1 VVSQDIAARRKE
13 YTLSK
18 NKTRKE
24 ITMKIEIKNLTKIYP
39 RGKKKALNAVNI
51 EIGEG
56 IFGLIGRNGA
66 GKTTL
71 MRIVATIMDATEG
84 EIYFDGKELNA
95 NKDEF
100 RSSLGY
106 LPQSTKLM
114 PRMNIVEF
122 LEYVCVMKGMKDK
135 KLREEKIRNAI
146 ETVGLV
152 GEEKKRLKNYSGG
165 MLRRAGIAQALIGDP
180 KVLIID
186 EPTTGLDPE
195 ERLYFLNLLSQIA
208 LDRTIIFSTHITAD
222 IEHLCNNICVI
233 EQGEVKYLGE
243 KGAFIDRIDGK
254 TFEHTGTPEEEAML
268 RRETVVTSVAYVDGK
283 PRVRYVADEPKTET
297 SQSVEATLEDS
308 YIYSLGG
315 VKR

>member
-1 VVSQDIAARRKE
+1 
-13 YTLSK
+13 
-18 NKTRKE
+18 
-24 ITMKIEIKNLTKIYP
+24 MKIEIKNLTKVYP
-39 RGKKKALNAVNI
+39 RGKKKALNGVNI
-51 EIGEG
+51 EIGQG

-71 MRIVATIMDATEG
+71 MRIVATIMDATDG
-84 EIYFDGKELNA
+84 EIYFDGKELKA

-122 LEYVCVMKGMKDK
+122 LDYVCILKGIKNK
-135 KLREEKIRNAI
+135 EERKTRIASAI
-146 ETVGLV
+146 ETVGLL
-152 GEEKKRLKNYSGG
+152 GEEKKRLGKYSGG

-195 ERLYFLNLLSQIA
+195 ERLYFLNLLSKIA
-208 LDRTIIFSTHITAD
+208 MERTIIFSTHITAD
-222 IEHLCNNICVI
+222 IEHLCNNICVL

-243 KGAFIDRIDGK
+243 KAEFINRIDGK
-254 TFEHTGTPEEEAML
+254 LYEHTGSQYEEEQL
-268 RRETVVTSVAYVDGK
+268 RKDTVVTSVAYVDGR
-283 PRVRYVADEPKTET
+283 PRVRYVAEAPLFEG
-297 SQSVEATLEDS
+297 SVPVAPTLEDS
-308 YIYSLGG
+308 YIYALGG

>member
-1 VVSQDIAARRKE
+1 MHIQ
-13 YTLSK
+13 
-18 NKTRKE
+18 
-24 ITMKIEIKNLTKIYP
+24 IKDLTKIYP
-39 RGKKKALNAVNI
+39 RGKKKALNNVNI
-51 EIGEG
+51 TIGEG

-71 MRIVATIMDATEG
+71 MRIIATIMDATDG
-84 EIYFDGKELNA
+84 EIYFDSKELKA

-122 LEYVCVMKGMKDK
+122 LDYVCILKGIKNK
-135 KLREEKIRNAI
+135 AERKEKIANAI

-152 GEEKKRLKNYSGG
+152 GEEKKRLGKYSGG

-195 ERLYFLNLLSQIA
+195 ERLYFLNLLSKIA
-208 LDRTIIFSTHITAD
+208 MERTIIFSTHITAD
-222 IEHLCNNICVI
+222 IEHLCNNICVL

-243 KGAFIDRIDGK
+243 KGNFINRIEGK
-254 TFEHTGTPEEEAML
+254 LFEHTGTPAEEEML
-268 RRETVVTSVAYVDGK
+268 RKETVVTSVAYVDGK
-283 PRVRYVADEPKTET
+283 PRVRYVADEAKTET
-297 SQSVEATLEDS
+297 SIAVAPTLEDS
-308 YIYSLGG
+308 YIYALGG

>member
-1 VVSQDIAARRKE
+1 M
-13 YTLSK
+13 
-18 NKTRKE
+18 N
-24 ITMKIEIKNLTKIYP
+24 IEIKNLTKIYP
-39 RGKKKALNAVNI
+39 RGKKKALDGVNI
-51 EIGEG
+51 SIGEG

-71 MRIVATIMDATEG
+71 MRIVATIMNATEG
-84 EIYFDGKELNA
+84 EIYFDGTELNA

-114 PRMNIVEF
+114 PQLNIVEF
-122 LEYVCVMKGMKDK
+122 LDYVCIMKGIKNK
-135 KLREEKIRNAI
+135 SERQSRIAAAI

-152 GEEKKRLKNYSGG
+152 GEEKKRLRNYSGG

-195 ERLYFLNLLSQIA
+195 ERLYFLNLLSKIA
-208 LDRTIIFSTHITAD
+208 RDRTIIFSTHITAD
-222 IEHLCNNICVI
+222 IEHLCQNICVL
-233 EQGEVKYLGE
+233 EQGEVKYLGV
-243 KGAFIDRIDGK
+243 KGEFIDRIEGK
-254 TFEHTGTPEEEAML
+254 LWEHTGTPEDEEML
-268 RRETVVTSVAYVDGK
+268 RRETTVTSVTYVDGS
-283 PRVRYVADEPKTET
+283 PRVRYVADEAKTES
-297 SQSVEATLEDS
+297 SQNIKPTLEDA
-308 YIYSLGG
+308 YIYALGG

>member
-1 VVSQDIAARRKE
+1 
-13 YTLSK
+13 
-18 NKTRKE
+18 
-24 ITMKIEIKNLTKIYP
+24 MKIEIKNLTKIYP
-39 RGKKKALNAVNI
+39 RGKKKALNGVNI
-51 EIGEG
+51 EIGQG

-71 MRIVATIMDATEG
+71 MRIVATIMDATDG
-84 EIYFDGKELNA
+84 EIYFDGKELKA

-122 LEYVCVMKGMKDK
+122 LDYVCILKGIKNK
-135 KLREEKIRNAI
+135 AERKERIASAI

-152 GEEKKRLKNYSGG
+152 GEEKKRLGKYSGG

-195 ERLYFLNLLSQIA
+195 ERLYFLNLLSKIA
-208 LDRTIIFSTHITAD
+208 MERTIIFSTHITAD
-222 IEHLCNNICVI
+222 IEHLCNNICVL

-243 KGAFIDRIDGK
+243 KAEFINRINGK
-254 TFEHTGTPEEEAML
+254 LYEHSGSQYEEEQL
-268 RRETVVTSVAYVDGK
+268 RKDTVVTSVAYVDGR
-283 PRVRYVADEPKTET
+283 PRVRYVAEAPLFEG
-297 SQSVEATLEDS
+297 SVSVAPTLEDS
-308 YIYSLGG
+308 YIYALGG

>member
-1 VVSQDIAARRKE
+1 M
-13 YTLSK
+13 
-18 NKTRKE
+18 N
-24 ITMKIEIKNLTKIYP
+24 IEIKNLTKIYP
-39 RGKKKALNAVNI
+39 RGKKKALDGVNI
-51 EIGEG
+51 TIGEG

-71 MRIVATIMDATEG
+71 MRIIATIMDATEG

-114 PRMNIVEF
+114 PQLNIVEF
-122 LEYVCVMKGMKDK
+122 LDYVCIMKGIKNK
-135 KLREEKIRNAI
+135 SERQSRIAAAI

-152 GEEKKRLKNYSGG
+152 GEEKKRLRNYSGG

-195 ERLYFLNLLSQIA
+195 ERLYFLNLLSKIA
-208 LDRTIIFSTHITAD
+208 RDRTIIFSTHITAD
-222 IEHLCNNICVI
+222 IEHLCQNICVL
-233 EQGEVKYLGE
+233 EQGEVKYLGV
-243 KGAFIDRIDGK
+243 KGEFIDRIEGK
-254 TFEHTGTPEEEAML
+254 LWEHTGTPEDEEML
-268 RRETVVTSVAYVDGK
+268 RSETTVTSVTYVDGS
-283 PRVRYVADEPKTET
+283 PRVRYVADEAKTAD
-297 SQSVEATLEDS
+297 SQNIKPTLEDA
-308 YIYSLGG
+308 YIYALGG

>member
-1 VVSQDIAARRKE
+1 
-13 YTLSK
+13 
-18 NKTRKE
+18 
-24 ITMKIEIKNLTKIYP
+24 MKIEIKNLTKIYP
-39 RGKKKALNAVNI
+39 RGKKKALNGVNI
-51 EIGEG
+51 EIGQG

-71 MRIVATIMDATEG
+71 MRIVATIMDATDG
-84 EIYFDGKELNA
+84 EIWFDGKELKA

-122 LEYVCVMKGMKDK
+122 LDYVCILKGIKNK
-135 KLREEKIRNAI
+135 AERKERIAFAI
-146 ETVGLV
+146 DTVGLV
-152 GEEKKRLKNYSGG
+152 GEEKKRLGKYSGG

-195 ERLYFLNLLSQIA
+195 ERLYFLNLLSKIA
-208 LDRTIIFSTHITAD
+208 MERTIIFSTHITAD
-222 IEHLCNNICVI
+222 IEHLCNNICVL

-243 KGAFIDRIDGK
+243 KTEFINRINGK
-254 TFEHTGTPEEEAML
+254 LYEHTGSQYEEEQL
-268 RRETVVTSVAYVDGK
+268 RKDTVVTSVAYVDGR
-283 PRVRYVADEPKTET
+283 PRVRYVAEAPVFEN
-297 SQSVEATLEDS
+297 SVPVTPTLEDS
-308 YIYSLGG
+308 YIYVLGG

>member
-1 VVSQDIAARRKE
+1 
-13 YTLSK
+13 
-18 NKTRKE
+18 
-24 ITMKIEIKNLTKIYP
+24 MKIEIKNLTKIYP
-39 RGKKKALNAVNI
+39 RGKKKALNGVNI
-51 EIGEG
+51 EIGQG

-71 MRIVATIMDATEG
+71 MRIVATIMDATDG
-84 EIYFDGKELNA
+84 EIYFDGKELKA

-122 LEYVCVMKGMKDK
+122 LDYVCILKGIKNK
-135 KLREEKIRNAI
+135 EERKTRIASAI

-152 GEEKKRLKNYSGG
+152 GEEKKRLGKYSGG

-195 ERLYFLNLLSQIA
+195 ERLYFLNLLSKIA
-208 LDRTIIFSTHITAD
+208 MERTIIFSTHITAD
-222 IEHLCNNICVI
+222 IEHLCNNICVL

-243 KGAFIDRIDGK
+243 KGEFIDRINGK
-254 TFEHTGTPEEEAML
+254 LYEHTGSQYEEEQL
-268 RRETVVTSVAYVDGK
+268 RKDTVVTSVAYVDGR
-283 PRVRYVADEPKTET
+283 PRVRYVAEAPLFEG
-297 SQSVEATLEDS
+297 SVPVAPTLEDS
-308 YIYSLGG
+308 YIYALGG

>member
-1 VVSQDIAARRKE
+1 
-13 YTLSK
+13 
-18 NKTRKE
+18 
-24 ITMKIEIKNLTKIYP
+24 MKIEIKNLTKVYP
-39 RGKKKALNAVNI
+39 RGKKKALNGVNI
-51 EIGEG
+51 EIGQG

-71 MRIVATIMDATEG
+71 MRIVATIMDATDG
-84 EIYFDGKELNA
+84 EIWFDGKELKA

-122 LEYVCVMKGMKDK
+122 LDYVCILKGIKNK
-135 KLREEKIRNAI
+135 EERKARIASAI

-152 GEEKKRLKNYSGG
+152 DEEKKRLGKYSGG

-195 ERLYFLNLLSQIA
+195 ERLYFLNLLSKIA
-208 LDRTIIFSTHITAD
+208 MERTIIFSTHITAD
-222 IEHLCNNICVI
+222 IEHLCNNICVL

-243 KGAFIDRIDGK
+243 KAEFINRIDGK
-254 TFEHTGTPEEEAML
+254 LYEHTGSQYEEEQL
-268 RRETVVTSVAYVDGK
+268 RKDTVVTSVAYVDGR
-283 PRVRYVADEPKTET
+283 PRVRYVAEAPLFEG
-297 SQSVEATLEDS
+297 SVPVAPTLEDS
-308 YIYSLGG
+308 YIYALGG

>member
-1 VVSQDIAARRKE
+1 
-13 YTLSK
+13 
-18 NKTRKE
+18 
-24 ITMKIEIKNLTKIYP
+24 MKIEIKNLTKVYP
-39 RGKKKALNAVNI
+39 RGKKKALNGVNI
-51 EIGEG
+51 EIGQG

-71 MRIVATIMDATEG
+71 MRIVATIMDATDG
-84 EIYFDGKELNA
+84 EIYFDGKELKA

-122 LEYVCVMKGMKDK
+122 LDYVCILKGIKNK
-135 KLREEKIRNAI
+135 AERKERIASAI

-152 GEEKKRLKNYSGG
+152 GEEKKRLGKYSGG

-195 ERLYFLNLLSQIA
+195 ERLYFLNLLSKIA
-208 LDRTIIFSTHITAD
+208 MERTIIFSTHITAD
-222 IEHLCNNICVI
+222 IEHLCNNICVL

-243 KGAFIDRIDGK
+243 KTEFINRINGK
-254 TFEHTGTPEEEAML
+254 LYEHTGSQYEEEQL
-268 RRETVVTSVAYVDGK
+268 RKDTVVTSVAYVDGR
-283 PRVRYVADEPKTET
+283 PRVRYVAET
-297 SQSVEATLEDS
+297 PLFEGSVPVVPSLEDS
-308 YIYSLGG
+308 YIYALGG

>member
-1 VVSQDIAARRKE
+1 
-13 YTLSK
+13 
-18 NKTRKE
+18 
-24 ITMKIEIKNLTKIYP
+24 MKIEIKNLTKIYP
-39 RGKKKALNAVNI
+39 RGKKKALDGVNI
-51 EIGEG
+51 EIGQG

-84 EIYFDGKELNA
+84 EIYFDGKELKA

-122 LEYVCVMKGMKDK
+122 LDYVCILKGIKDK
-135 KLREEKIRNAI
+135 GERKGRIAAAI

-152 GEEKKRLKNYSGG
+152 GEEKKRLRAYSGG

-195 ERLYFLNLLSQIA
+195 ERLYFLNLLSKIA
-208 LDRTIIFSTHITAD
+208 MERTIIFSTHITAD
-222 IEHLCNNICVI
+222 IEHLCNNICVL

-243 KGAFIDRIDGK
+243 KGEFINRIDGRL
-254 TFEHTGTPEEEAML
+254 FEHMGTPAEEETL
-268 RRETVVTSVAYVDGK
+268 RKETVVTSVAYVDGK
-283 PRVRYVADEPKTET
+283 PQVRYVADTPVFEN
-297 SQSVEATLEDS
+297 SVPVSPTLEDS
-308 YIYSLGG
+308 YIYALGG

>member
-1 VVSQDIAARRKE
+1 M
-13 YTLSK
+13 
-18 NKTRKE
+18 N
-24 ITMKIEIKNLTKIYP
+24 IEIKNLTKIYP
-39 RGKKKALNAVNI
+39 RGKKKALDGVNI
-51 EIGEG
+51 SIGEG

-71 MRIVATIMDATEG
+71 MRIVATIMDATDG
-84 EIYFDGKELNA
+84 EIYFDGKELNT

-114 PRMNIVEF
+114 PQLNIVEF
-122 LEYVCVMKGMKDK
+122 LDYVCIMKGIKNK
-135 KLREEKIRNAI
+135 SERQSRIAAAI

-152 GEEKKRLKNYSGG
+152 GEEKKRLRNYSGG

-195 ERLYFLNLLSQIA
+195 ERLYFLNLLSKIA
-208 LDRTIIFSTHITAD
+208 RDRTIIFSTHITAD
-222 IEHLCNNICVI
+222 IEHLCQNICVL
-233 EQGEVKYLGE
+233 EQGEVKYLGV
-243 KGAFIDRIDGK
+243 KGEFIDRIDGK
-254 TFEHTGTPEEEAML
+254 LWEHTGTPEDEEML
-268 RRETVVTSVAYVDGK
+268 RRETTVTSVTYVDGS
-283 PRVRYVADEPKTET
+283 PRVRYVADEAMTEN
-297 SQSVEATLEDS
+297 SQNIKPTLEDA
-308 YIYSLGG
+308 YIYALGG

>member
-1 VVSQDIAARRKE
+1 
-13 YTLSK
+13 
-18 NKTRKE
+18 
-24 ITMKIEIKNLTKIYP
+24 MKIEIMNLTKIYP
-39 RGKKKALNAVNI
+39 RGKKKALNGVNI
-51 EIGEG
+51 EIGQG

-71 MRIVATIMDATEG
+71 MRIVATIMDATDG
-84 EIYFDGKELNA
+84 EIYFDGKELKA

-122 LEYVCVMKGMKDK
+122 LDYVCILKGIKNK
-135 KLREEKIRNAI
+135 AERKEKIASAI

-152 GEEKKRLKNYSGG
+152 GEEKKRLGKYSGG

-195 ERLYFLNLLSQIA
+195 ERLYFLNLLSKIA
-208 LDRTIIFSTHITAD
+208 MERTIIFSTHITAD
-222 IEHLCNNICVI
+222 IEHLCNNICVL

-243 KGAFIDRIDGK
+243 KTEFINRINGK
-254 TFEHTGTPEEEAML
+254 LYEHTGSQYEEEQL
-268 RRETVVTSVAYVDGK
+268 RKDTVVTSVAYVDGR
-283 PRVRYVADEPKTET
+283 PRVRYVAEAPLFEG
-297 SQSVEATLEDS
+297 SVPVAPTLEDS
-308 YIYSLGG
+308 YIYALGG

>member
-1 VVSQDIAARRKE
+1 MI
-13 YTLSK
+13 
-18 NKTRKE
+18 
-24 ITMKIEIKNLTKIYP
+24 IEIKNLTKIYP
-39 RGKKKALNAVNI
+39 RGKKKALNNVDI
-51 EIGEG
+51 TIPKG

-71 MRIVATIMDATEG
+71 MRIVATVMDATGG
-84 EIYFDGKELNA
+84 EILFDGKELKA

-114 PRMNIVEF
+114 PRLNIVEF
-122 LEYVCVMKGMKDK
+122 LDYVCIMKGMKDK
-135 KLREEKIRNAI
+135 ALRQEKIKWAI

-152 GEEKKRLKNYSGG
+152 GEEKKRLGNYSGG

-195 ERLYFLNLLSQIA
+195 ERLYFLNLLSKIA
-208 LDRTIIFSTHITAD
+208 SERTIIFSTHITAD
-222 IEHLCNNICVI
+222 IEHLCTNICVL
-233 EQGEVKYLGE
+233 EQGEVKYLGQ
-243 KGAFIDRIDGK
+243 KSAFIEKIAGK
-254 TFEHTGTPEEEAML
+254 TWEITCTPADEEML
-268 RRETVVTSVAYVDGK
+268 RREAIVTSVAYVEGQ
-283 PRVRYVADEPKTET
+283 PCIRYVSDESILPTAQITKP
-297 SQSVEATLEDS
+297 TLEDA
-308 YIYSLGG
+308 YIYTLGG

>member
-1 VVSQDIAARRKE
+1 
-13 YTLSK
+13 
-18 NKTRKE
+18 
-24 ITMKIEIKNLTKIYP
+24 MKIEIKNITKIYP
-39 RGKKKALNAVNI
+39 RGKKKALNGVNI
-51 EIGEG
+51 EIGQG

-84 EIYFDGKELNA
+84 EIYFDGKELKA

-114 PRMNIVEF
+114 PRMNIIEF
-122 LEYVCVMKGMKDK
+122 LDYVCILKGIKDK
-135 KLREEKIRNAI
+135 KERKERITNAI

-152 GEEKKRLKNYSGG
+152 GEEKKRLKAYSGG

-195 ERLYFLNLLSQIA
+195 ERLYFLNLLSKIA
-208 LDRTIIFSTHITAD
+208 MERTIIFSTHITAD
-222 IEHLCNNICVI
+222 IEHLCNNICVL

-243 KGAFIDRIDGK
+243 KGEFINRIEGK
-254 TFEHTGTPEEEAML
+254 LYEHTGSQYEEEQL
-268 RRETVVTSVAYVDGK
+268 RKDTVVTSVAYVDGR
-283 PRVRYVADEPKTET
+283 PRVRYVAEAPLFED
-297 SQSVEATLEDS
+297 SVPVTPTLEDS
-308 YIYSLGG
+308 YIYALGG

>member
-1 VVSQDIAARRKE
+1 MIERST
-13 YTLSK
+13 Y
-18 NKTRKE
+18 
-24 ITMKIEIKNLTKIYP
+24 MKIEIKNLTKIYP
-39 RGKKKALNAVNI
+39 RGKKKALNGVNI
-51 EIGEG
+51 EIGQG

-71 MRIVATIMDATEG
+71 MRIVATIMDATDG
-84 EIYFDGKELNA
+84 EIYFDGKELKA

-122 LEYVCVMKGMKDK
+122 LDYVCILKGIKNK
-135 KLREEKIRNAI
+135 EERKTRIASAI

-152 GEEKKRLKNYSGG
+152 GEEKKRLGKYSGG

-195 ERLYFLNLLSQIA
+195 ERLYFLNLLSKIA
-208 LDRTIIFSTHITAD
+208 MERTIIFSTHITAD
-222 IEHLCNNICVI
+222 IEHLCNNICVL

-243 KGAFIDRIDGK
+243 KSEFINRINGK
-254 TFEHTGTPEEEAML
+254 LYEHSGSQYEEEQL
-268 RRETVVTSVAYVDGK
+268 RKDTVVTSVAYVDGR
-283 PRVRYVADEPKTET
+283 PRVRYVAEAPLFEG
-297 SQSVEATLEDS
+297 SVPVAPTLEDS
-308 YIYSLGG
+308 YIYALGG

>member
-1 VVSQDIAARRKE
+1 MNIK
-13 YTLSK
+13 
-18 NKTRKE
+18 
-24 ITMKIEIKNLTKIYP
+24 IKNLTKIYP
-39 RGKKKALNAVNI
+39 RGKKKALNQVDI
-51 EIGEG
+51 TIPQG

-71 MRIVATIMDATEG
+71 MRIIATVMEATEG
-84 EIYFDGKELNA
+84 EIVFDGKELKA

-114 PRMNIVEF
+114 PRLNIVEF
-122 LEYVCVMKGMKDK
+122 LDYVCIMKGMKDK
-135 KLREEKIRNAI
+135 EVRKQKIAWAI

-152 GEEKKRLKNYSGG
+152 GEEKKRLGNYSGG

-195 ERLYFLNLLSQIA
+195 ERLYFLNLLSKIA
-208 LDRTIIFSTHITAD
+208 MERTIIFSTHITAD
-222 IEHLCNNICVI
+222 IEHLCNNICVL
-233 EQGEVKYLGE
+233 EQGEVKYLGV
-243 KGAFIDRIDGK
+243 KGEFISRVEGK
-254 TFEHTGTPEEEAML
+254 LWEHTGTPQDEEML
-268 RRETVVTSVAYVDGK
+268 RRETVVTSVAYVEGK
-283 PRVRYVADEPKTET
+283 PCVRYVAEEPLLPTA
-297 SQSVEATLEDS
+297 QNVNPTLEDA
-308 YIYSLGG
+308 YIYTLGG

>member
-1 VVSQDIAARRKE
+1 MNIQ
-13 YTLSK
+13 
-18 NKTRKE
+18 
-24 ITMKIEIKNLTKIYP
+24 ITNLTKIYSK
-39 RGKKKALNAVNI
+39 GNKKALNSVTFDI
-51 EIGEG
+51 PEG

-71 MRIVATIMDATEG
+71 MRILATVMAKTEG
-84 EIYFDGKELNA
+84 EITFDGKELLA

-114 PRMNIVEF
+114 PQLNIVEF
-122 LEYVCVMKGMKDK
+122 LDYVCVMKNIKDK
-135 KLREEKIRNAI
+135 EKRRELVRWAI

-152 GEEKKRLKNYSGG
+152 GEEKKRLRNYSGG

-195 ERLYFLNLLSQIA
+195 ERLYFLNLLSKIA
-208 LDRTIIFSTHITAD
+208 IGRTIIFSTHITAD
-222 IEHLCNNICVI
+222 IEHLCREICVL
-233 EQGEVKYLGE
+233 EKGEVKYRGE
-243 KGAFIDRIDGK
+243 KKAFIERVAGK
-254 TFEHTGTPEEEAML
+254 MFEHTGTPEEEMTIRGIA
-268 RRETVVTSVAYVDGK
+268 TVTSVTYVEGQ
-283 PRVRYVADEPKTET
+283 PRVRYVADAPLLPG
-297 SQSVEATLEDS
+297 SVATTPTLEDA
-308 YIYSLGG
+308 YIYALGG

>member
-1 VVSQDIAARRKE
+1 
-13 YTLSK
+13 
-18 NKTRKE
+18 
-24 ITMKIEIKNLTKIYP
+24 MKIEIKNLTKIYP
-39 RGKKKALNAVNI
+39 RGKKKALNGVNI
-51 EIGEG
+51 EIGQG

-71 MRIVATIMDATEG
+71 MRSVATIMDATDG
-84 EIYFDGKELNA
+84 EIYFDGKELKA

-122 LEYVCVMKGMKDK
+122 LDYVCILKGIKNK
-135 KLREEKIRNAI
+135 AERKERIASAI

-152 GEEKKRLKNYSGG
+152 GEEKKRLGKYSGG

-195 ERLYFLNLLSQIA
+195 ERLYFLNLLSKIA
-208 LDRTIIFSTHITAD
+208 MERTIIFSTHITAD
-222 IEHLCNNICVI
+222 IEHLCNNICVL

-243 KGAFIDRIDGK
+243 KSEFINRIEGK
-254 TFEHTGTPEEEAML
+254 LYEHTGSQYEEEQL
-268 RRETVVTSVAYVDGK
+268 RKDTIVTSVAYVDGR
-283 PRVRYVADEPKTET
+283 PRVRYVAEAPLFEG
-297 SQSVEATLEDS
+297 SVPVTPTLEDS
-308 YIYSLGG
+308 YIYALGG

>member
-1 VVSQDIAARRKE
+1 
-13 YTLSK
+13 
-18 NKTRKE
+18 
-24 ITMKIEIKNLTKIYP
+24 MKIEIKNLTKIYP
-39 RGKKKALNAVNI
+39 RGKKKALNGVNI
-51 EIGEG
+51 EIGQG

-71 MRIVATIMDATEG
+71 MRIVATIMDATDG
-84 EIYFDGKELNA
+84 EIYFDRKELKA

-122 LEYVCVMKGMKDK
+122 LDYVCILKGIKNK
-135 KLREEKIRNAI
+135 AERKERIASAI

-152 GEEKKRLKNYSGG
+152 GEEKKRLGKYSGG

-195 ERLYFLNLLSQIA
+195 ERLYFLNLLSKIA
-208 LDRTIIFSTHITAD
+208 MERTIIFSTHITAD
-222 IEHLCNNICVI
+222 IEHLCNNICVL

-243 KGAFIDRIDGK
+243 KGEFINRITGK
-254 TFEHTGTPEEEAML
+254 LYEHTGSQHEEEQL
-268 RRETVVTSVAYVDGK
+268 RKDTVVTSVAYVEGR
-283 PRVRYVADEPKTET
+283 PRVRYVAEAPLFED
-297 SQSVEATLEDS
+297 SVSVAPTLEDS
-308 YIYSLGG
+308 YIYALGG

>member
-1 VVSQDIAARRKE
+1 
-13 YTLSK
+13 
-18 NKTRKE
+18 
-24 ITMKIEIKNLTKIYP
+24 P
-39 RGKKKALNAVNI
+39 RGKKKALNDVNI
-51 EIGEG
+51 EIGQG

-71 MRIVATIMDATEG
+71 MRIVATIMDATDG
-84 EIYFDGKELNA
+84 EIYFDGKELKA

-122 LEYVCVMKGMKDK
+122 LDYVCILKGIKNK
-135 KLREEKIRNAI
+135 AERKEKIANAI

-152 GEEKKRLKNYSGG
+152 GEEKKRLGKYSGG

-195 ERLYFLNLLSQIA
+195 ERLYFLNLLSKIA
-208 LDRTIIFSTHITAD
+208 MERTIIFSTHITAD
-222 IEHLCNNICVI
+222 IEHLCNNICVL

-243 KGAFIDRIDGK
+243 KNTFINRIEGK
-254 TFEHTGTPEEEAML
+254 LYEHSGTPFEEEQL
-268 RRETVVTSVAYVDGK
+268 RKDTVVTSVAYVDGK
-283 PRVRYVADEPKTET
+283 PKIRYVADAPVFE
-297 SQSVEATLEDS
+297 SSVAVAPTLEDS
-308 YIYSLGG
+308 YIYALGG

>member
-1 VVSQDIAARRKE
+1 
-13 YTLSK
+13 
-18 NKTRKE
+18 
-24 ITMKIEIKNLTKIYP
+24 MKIEIKNLTKIYP
-39 RGKKKALNAVNI
+39 RGKKKALNGVNI
-51 EIGEG
+51 EIGQG

-71 MRIVATIMDATEG
+71 MRIVATIMDATDG
-84 EIYFDGKELNA
+84 EIYFDGKELKA

-122 LEYVCVMKGMKDK
+122 LDYVCILKGIKNK
-135 KLREEKIRNAI
+135 EERKTRIASAI
-146 ETVGLV
+146 ETVGLL
-152 GEEKKRLKNYSGG
+152 GEEKKRLGKYSGG

-195 ERLYFLNLLSQIA
+195 ERLYFLNLLSKIA
-208 LDRTIIFSTHITAD
+208 MERTIIFSTHITAD
-222 IEHLCNNICVI
+222 IEHLCNNICVL

-243 KGAFIDRIDGK
+243 KGEFINRIIGK
-254 TFEHTGTPEEEAML
+254 LYEHTGSQYEEEQL
-268 RRETVVTSVAYVDGK
+268 RKDTIVTSVAYVDGR
-283 PRVRYVADEPKTET
+283 PRVRYVAEAPLFEG
-297 SQSVEATLEDS
+297 SVPVPPTLEDA
-308 YIYSLGG
+308 YIYALGG

>member
-1 VVSQDIAARRKE
+1 
-13 YTLSK
+13 
-18 NKTRKE
+18 
-24 ITMKIEIKNLTKIYP
+24 MKIEIKNLTKVYP
-39 RGKKKALNAVNI
+39 RGKKKALNGVNI
-51 EIGEG
+51 EIGQG

-71 MRIVATIMDATEG
+71 MRIVATIMDATDG
-84 EIYFDGKELNA
+84 EIWFDGKELKA

-122 LEYVCVMKGMKDK
+122 LDYVCILKGIKNK
-135 KLREEKIRNAI
+135 EERKTRIASAI

-152 GEEKKRLKNYSGG
+152 GEEKKRLGKYSGG

-195 ERLYFLNLLSQIA
+195 ERLYFLNLLSKIA
-208 LDRTIIFSTHITAD
+208 MERTIIFSTHITAD
-222 IEHLCNNICVI
+222 IEHLCNNICVWSR
-233 EQGEVKYLGE
+233 
-243 KGAFIDRIDGK
+243 AR
-254 TFEHTGTPEEEAML
+254 
-268 RRETVVTSVAYVDGK
+268 
-283 PRVRYVADEPKTET
+283 
-297 SQSVEATLEDS
+297 
-308 YIYSLGG
+308 
-315 VKR
+315 

>member
-1 VVSQDIAARRKE
+1 
-13 YTLSK
+13 
-18 NKTRKE
+18 
-24 ITMKIEIKNLTKIYP
+24 MKIEIKNLTKIYP
-39 RGKKKALNAVNI
+39 RGKKKALNGVNI
-51 EIGEG
+51 EIGQG

-71 MRIVATIMDATEG
+71 MRIVATIMDATDG
-84 EIYFDGKELNA
+84 EIYFDGKELKA

-122 LEYVCVMKGMKDK
+122 LDYVCILKGIKNK
-135 KLREEKIRNAI
+135 EERKTRIASAI

-152 GEEKKRLKNYSGG
+152 GEEKKRLGKYSGG

-195 ERLYFLNLLSQIA
+195 ERLYFLNLLSKIA
-208 LDRTIIFSTHITAD
+208 MERTIIFSTHITAD
-222 IEHLCNNICVI
+222 IEHLCNNICVL

-243 KGAFIDRIDGK
+243 KGEFINRINGK
-254 TFEHTGTPEEEAML
+254 LYEHTGSQYEEEQL
-268 RRETVVTSVAYVDGK
+268 RKDTVVTSVAYVDGR
-283 PRVRYVADEPKTET
+283 PRVRYVAEAPLFED
-297 SQSVEATLEDS
+297 SVSVAPTLEDS
-308 YIYSLGG
+308 YIYALGG

>member
-1 VVSQDIAARRKE
+1 
-13 YTLSK
+13 
-18 NKTRKE
+18 
-24 ITMKIEIKNLTKIYP
+24 MKIEIKNITKIYP
-39 RGKKKALNAVNI
+39 RGKKKALNGVNI
-51 EIGEG
+51 EIGQG

-71 MRIVATIMDATEG
+71 MRIVATIMDATDG
-84 EIYFDGKELNA
+84 EIYFDGKELKA

-122 LEYVCVMKGMKDK
+122 LDYVCILKGIKNK
-135 KLREEKIRNAI
+135 TERKEKIANAI

-152 GEEKKRLKNYSGG
+152 GEEKKRLGKYSGG

-195 ERLYFLNLLSQIA
+195 ERLYFLNLLSKIA
-208 LDRTIIFSTHITAD
+208 MERTIIFSTHITAD
-222 IEHLCNNICVI
+222 IEHLCNNICVL

-243 KGAFIDRIDGK
+243 KNTFINRIEGK
-254 TFEHTGTPEEEAML
+254 LYEHSGTPFEEEQL
-268 RRETVVTSVAYVDGK
+268 RKDTVVTSVAYVDGK
-283 PRVRYVADEPKTET
+283 PKIRYVADAPVFE
-297 SQSVEATLEDS
+297 SSVAVAPTLEDS
-308 YIYSLGG
+308 YIYALGG

>member
-1 VVSQDIAARRKE
+1 M
-13 YTLSK
+13 
-18 NKTRKE
+18 N
-24 ITMKIEIKNLTKIYP
+24 IEIKNLTKIYP
-39 RGKKKALNAVNI
+39 RGKKKALDGVNI
-51 EIGEG
+51 TIGEG

-71 MRIVATIMDATEG
+71 MRIVATIMDATDG

-114 PRMNIVEF
+114 PQLNIVEF
-122 LEYVCVMKGMKDK
+122 LDYVCIMKGIKNK
-135 KLREEKIRNAI
+135 SERQSRIAAAI

-152 GEEKKRLKNYSGG
+152 GEEKKRLRNYSGG

-195 ERLYFLNLLSQIA
+195 ERLYFLNLLSKIA
-208 LDRTIIFSTHITAD
+208 RDRTIIFSTHITAD
-222 IEHLCNNICVI
+222 IEHLCQNICVL
-233 EQGEVKYLGE
+233 EQGEVKYLGV
-243 KGAFIDRIDGK
+243 KGEFIDRIEGK
-254 TFEHTGTPEEEAML
+254 LWEHMGTPEDEEML
-268 RRETVVTSVAYVDGK
+268 RRETTVTSVTYVDGS
-283 PRVRYVADEPKTET
+283 PRVRYVADEAMTEN
-297 SQSVEATLEDS
+297 SQNIKPTLEDA
-308 YIYSLGG
+308 YIYALGG

>member
-1 VVSQDIAARRKE
+1 MQ
-13 YTLSK
+13 
-18 NKTRKE
+18 
-24 ITMKIEIKNLTKIYP
+24 IEINNLTKIYP
-39 RGKKKALNAVNI
+39 HGKKKALNGVNLT
-51 EIGEG
+51 IGEG

-71 MRIVATIMDATEG
+71 MRILATVMKSTDGQIT
-84 EIYFDGKELNA
+84 FDGKDLKEH
-95 NKDEF
+95 KEEF

-114 PRMNIVEF
+114 PRLNIVEF
-122 LEYVCVMKGMKDK
+122 LDYVCILRGIKDK
-135 KLREEKIRNAI
+135 AQRKEKITKAI

-152 GEEKKRLKNYSGG
+152 GEEKKLLKSYSGG

-195 ERLYFLNLLSQIA
+195 ERLYFLNLLSRIA
-208 LDRTIIFSTHITAD
+208 TERTILFSTHITAD
-222 IEHLCNNICVI
+222 IEHLCNRICVL

-243 KGAFIDRIDGK
+243 KKPFIDQIDGK
-254 TFEHTGTPEEEAML
+254 LYEHTGTQEEETML
-268 RRETVVTSVAYVDGK
+268 RREAIITSVTYKDGA
-283 PRVRYVADEPKTET
+283 PCVRYVSDKPLTAESSLITP
-297 SQSVEATLEDS
+297 ALEDA
-308 YIYSLGG
+308 YIYALGG

>member
-1 VVSQDIAARRKE
+1 
-13 YTLSK
+13 
-18 NKTRKE
+18 
-24 ITMKIEIKNLTKIYP
+24 MKIEIKNLTKIYP
-39 RGKKKALNAVNI
+39 RGKKKALNGVNI
-51 EIGEG
+51 EIGQG

-71 MRIVATIMDATEG
+71 MRIVATIMDATDG
-84 EIYFDGKELNA
+84 EIFFDGKELKA

-122 LEYVCVMKGMKDK
+122 LDYVCILKGIKNK
-135 KLREEKIRNAI
+135 AERKERIASAI

-152 GEEKKRLKNYSGG
+152 GEEKKRLGKYSGG
-165 MLRRAGIAQALIGDP
+165 MLRRAGIAQALIGNP

-195 ERLYFLNLLSQIA
+195 ERLYFLNLLSKIA
-208 LDRTIIFSTHITAD
+208 MERTIIFSTHITAD
-222 IEHLCNNICVI
+222 IEHLCNNICVL

-243 KGAFIDRIDGK
+243 KTEFINRINGK
-254 TFEHTGTPEEEAML
+254 LYEHTGSQYEEEQL
-268 RRETVVTSVAYVDGK
+268 RKDTIVTSVAYVDGR
-283 PRVRYVADEPKTET
+283 PRVRYVAEAPLFEG
-297 SQSVEATLEDS
+297 SVPVAPTLEDS
-308 YIYSLGG
+308 YIYALGG

>member
-1 VVSQDIAARRKE
+1 
-13 YTLSK
+13 
-18 NKTRKE
+18 
-24 ITMKIEIKNLTKIYP
+24 MKIEIKNLTKIYP
-39 RGKKKALNAVNI
+39 RGKKKALNGVNI
-51 EIGEG
+51 EIGQG

-71 MRIVATIMDATEG
+71 MRIVATIMDATDG
-84 EIYFDGKELNA
+84 EIYFDGKELKA

-122 LEYVCVMKGMKDK
+122 LDYVCILKGVKNK
-135 KLREEKIRNAI
+135 AERKERIASAI

-152 GEEKKRLKNYSGG
+152 GEEKKRLGKYSGG

-195 ERLYFLNLLSQIA
+195 ERLYFLNLLSKIA
-208 LDRTIIFSTHITAD
+208 MERTIIFSTHITAD
-222 IEHLCNNICVI
+222 IEHLCNNICVL

-243 KGAFIDRIDGK
+243 KAEFINRINGK
-254 TFEHTGTPEEEAML
+254 LYEHTGSQYEEEQL
-268 RRETVVTSVAYVDGK
+268 RKDTVVTSVAYVDGR
-283 PRVRYVADEPKTET
+283 PRVRYVAEAPLFEG
-297 SQSVEATLEDS
+297 SVPVAPTLEDS
-308 YIYSLGG
+308 YIYALGG

>member
-1 VVSQDIAARRKE
+1 
-13 YTLSK
+13 
-18 NKTRKE
+18 
-24 ITMKIEIKNLTKIYP
+24 MKIEIKNLTKIYP
-39 RGKKKALNAVNI
+39 RGKKKALNGVNI
-51 EIGEG
+51 EIGQG

-71 MRIVATIMDATEG
+71 MRIVATIMDATDG
-84 EIYFDGKELNA
+84 EIFFDGKELKT

-122 LEYVCVMKGMKDK
+122 LDYVCILKGIKNK
-135 KLREEKIRNAI
+135 AERKERIASAI

-152 GEEKKRLKNYSGG
+152 GEEKKRLGKYSGG

-195 ERLYFLNLLSQIA
+195 ERLYFLNLLSKIA
-208 LDRTIIFSTHITAD
+208 MERTIIFSTHITAD
-222 IEHLCNNICVI
+222 IEHLCNNICVL

-243 KGAFIDRIDGK
+243 KTEFINRINGK
-254 TFEHTGTPEEEAML
+254 LYEHTGSQYEEEQL
-268 RRETVVTSVAYVDGK
+268 RKDTIVTSVAYVDGR
-283 PRVRYVADEPKTET
+283 PRVRYVAESPLFEG
-297 SQSVEATLEDS
+297 SVPVTPTLEDS
-308 YIYSLGG
+308 YIYALGG

>member
-1 VVSQDIAARRKE
+1 
-13 YTLSK
+13 
-18 NKTRKE
+18 
-24 ITMKIEIKNLTKIYP
+24 MKIEIKNLTKVYP
-39 RGKKKALNAVNI
+39 RGKKKALNGVNI
-51 EIGEG
+51 EIGQG

-71 MRIVATIMDATEG
+71 MRIVATIMDATDG
-84 EIYFDGKELNA
+84 EIYFDGKELKA

-122 LEYVCVMKGMKDK
+122 LDYVCILKGIKNK
-135 KLREEKIRNAI
+135 EERKTRIASAI
-146 ETVGLV
+146 ETVGLL
-152 GEEKKRLKNYSGG
+152 GEEKKRLGKYSGG

-195 ERLYFLNLLSQIA
+195 ERLYFLNLLSKIA
-208 LDRTIIFSTHITAD
+208 MERTIIFSTHITAD
-222 IEHLCNNICVI
+222 IEHLCNNICVL

-243 KGAFIDRIDGK
+243 KGEFINRINGK
-254 TFEHTGTPEEEAML
+254 LYEHSGSQYEEEQL
-268 RRETVVTSVAYVDGK
+268 RKDTVVTSVAYVDGR
-283 PRVRYVADEPKTET
+283 PRVRYVAEAPLFEG
-297 SQSVEATLEDS
+297 SVPVAPTLEDS
-308 YIYSLGG
+308 YIYALGG